1 MNEAA
6 TSKSQDSQDK
16 RKFRN
21 YFLQPL
27 LQIKLGLYSIILT
40 AVFSLTVAIILY
52 LNLVDFAA
60 IIFALTDSESEIREL
75 FTEYVSHTR
84 WWIFLLILGFLA
96 TNIAVS
102 VIFTHKLVGP
112 TIAFRNQLEM
122 LRKGD
127 FSREITLRKGD
138 AFEEVAEEIN
148 LLTKQLAE
156 NNGKISD
163 QSTAHS

>member
-1 MNEAA
+1 MDEAA
-6 TSKSQDSQDK
+6 AGTSQNSQDK

-40 AVFSLTVAIILY
+40 AAFSLTVAMFLY

-84 WWIFLLILGFLA
+84 WWIFLLIFGFLV

-112 TIAFRNQLEM
+112 TVAFRNQLEM

-127 FSREITLRKGD
+127 FSREVTLRKGD
-138 AFEEVAEEIN
+138 AFAEVAEEIN
-148 LLTKQLAE
+148 LLTKQLAN

-163 QSTAHS
+163 EGPVDS